1 MIDEGWQLR
10 SDDFPSFP
18 GTCHNGVKIFMNS
31 HPNNC
36 NIKYLTMQF
45 LAMDKGKK
53 SREIINVY
61 EKFIYNYKLDLAP
74 IVYVRAPVSPWAP
87 CLSIDHPVFLFLGK
101 GNIVRKGED
110 IPQRDGRENS
120 QWLHRQK
127 HCD

>member
-1 MIDEGWQLR
+1 MKSEIWFKEL
-10 SDDFPSFP
+10 
-18 GTCHNGVKIFMNS
+18 
-31 HPNNC
+31 
-36 NIKYLTMQF
+36 QF
-45 LAMDKGKK
+45 LAMNKGKYI
-53 SREIINVY
+53 SREIIEVY
-61 EKFIYNYKLDLAP
+61 EKFICNYKLDLAP

-120 QWLHRQK
+120 QRLHQQR